1 MLFLQQ
7 SRRLPYLVWQEVN
20 DSEYRMAKLEAPI
33 NALEHFLPEG
43 TYKKI
48 AFFFR
53 DYPIHLSITHERSS
67 VLGDYRNPARGE
79 KVHRISI
86 NGTLNQYSFLI
97 TLLHELAHMLTFI
110 QYKHTVMP
118 HGAEWKQSF
127 ASLLSKFIGKNV
139 FPPDVEIALQS
150 SLNKITASTCSDPN
164 LYRALK
170 KYDRK
175 GKATKLVEDV
185 PFNTNFETHDG
196 RVFQKVEKL
205 RTRFRCKEVKTGYIY
220 LFPAL
225 AEVKMV

>member
-1 MLFLQQ
+1 M
-7 SRRLPYLVWQEVN
+7 P
-20 DSEYRMAKLEAPI
+20 KLEAPI
-33 NALEHFLPEG
+33 NLLEQFLPEG

-53 DYPIHLSITHERSS
+53 DYPIHLSITHDRLT

-86 NGTLNQYSFLI
+86 NGSLNPYSFLI

-110 QYKHTVMP
+110 KYQHRVQP
-118 HGAEWKQSF
+118 HGAEWKDSF
-127 ASLLSKFIGKNV
+127 GTLLSRFMGKGV
-139 FPPDVEIALQS
+139 FPGDVEEALQN

-175 GKATKLVEDV
+175 KKMMRLVEDI
-185 PFNTNFETHDG
+185 PFNQNFQTQDG

-205 RTRFRCKEVKTGYIY
+205 RTRFRCKEVDTGYIY
-220 LFPAL
+220 LFPAV
-225 AEVKMV
+225 AEVKMLESTY